1 MNSTGIFRGAL
12 FSMLLVLTTGNAL
25 PLPAQQP
32 ESSGAK
38 LNVDAR
44 QVDVPVVVHDKKGS
58 LVQNLTKDNFTL
70 QVDGHPQTIQ
80 SFQLDPDLPL
90 TLGLLI
96 DSNIGQPGTLDDVR
110 IASVAFLD
118 DMLTHPADR
127 DKAFVV
133 QFARQTDLLQDVTSS
148 KAKLQA
154 ALKQLNTSG
163 SGGRSGDTSSVS
175 APGDSD
181 SARGRRGGTTLYD
194 AMFLSSDEVIG
205 KQRGRK
211 ALILVSDGVDSGSR
225 ESLTSTTEAV
235 QRADTLVYAIYF
247 KGKDPDRGFHAGN
260 GDDGGGYPGD
270 PNGYPG
276 GGYPGG
282 GYPGGGYP
290 GGGYPGGGYPGGQ
303 RRQPQGIPLPD
314 GKKILE
320 HVVKETGGR
329 LFEVSKRQTIADIY
343 KQIGE
348 ELRAQYR
355 LAFTSDEKAV
365 SDGYHRIDLSLTKS
379 APKDLSIQTREGYYT
394 GQETP

>member
-1 MNSTGIFRGAL
+1 
-12 FSMLLVLTTGNAL
+12 MLLVLTAGNAL
-25 PLPAQQP
+25 LLPAQQP
-32 ESSGAK
+32 DSGGGK

-44 QVDVPVVVHDKKGS
+44 EFDVPVVVHDKKGS

-90 TLGLLI
+90 TVGLLI
-96 DSNIGQPGTLDDVR
+96 DSNIGQAGTLDDVR
-110 IASVAFLD
+110 IASAAFLD
-118 DMLTHPADR
+118 DMLTGSADR

-148 KAKLQA
+148 KAKLRD

-163 SGGRSGDTSSVS
+163 SRGRSGDTSSVS

-181 SARGRRGGTTLYD
+181 SARGRQGGTTLYD

-211 ALILVSDGVDSGSR
+211 ALIVVSDGVDSGSR

-235 QRADTLVYAIYF
+235 QRADTVVYAIYF
-247 KGKDPDRGFHAGN
+247 KGKDPDRGFHVGS

-270 PNGYPG
+270 PN
-276 GGYPGG
+276 

-320 HVVKETGGR
+320 HVAKETGGR

-355 LAFTSDEKAV
+355 LAFTSDEKRV

-379 APKDLSIQTREGYYT
+379 GPKDLSIQTREGYYT